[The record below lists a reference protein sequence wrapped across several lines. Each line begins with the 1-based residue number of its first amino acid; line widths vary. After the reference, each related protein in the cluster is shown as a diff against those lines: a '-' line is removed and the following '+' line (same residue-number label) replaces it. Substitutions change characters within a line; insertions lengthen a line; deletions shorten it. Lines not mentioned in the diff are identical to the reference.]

1 MKNQINSIESILAN
15 FGLQVDDFFVV
26 TFWKTSGE
34 ISVQSHFSLE
44 MFNKCHLLLN
54 QGFTYN
60 YVNNIHQYFSQEKN
74 LRIALY

>member
-34 ISVQSHFSLE
+34 ISVQSHFSVE
-44 MFNKCHLLLN
+44 MLNKCQMLLN
-54 QGFTYN
+54 KDFIYTYN
-60 YVNNIHQYFSQEKN
+60 NNIHQYFSQENN
-74 LRIALY
+74 LRIALS

>member
-34 ISVQSHFSLE
+34 ISVQSPVSYT
-44 MFNKCHLLLN
+44 HLRAHETL
-54 QGFTYN
+54 
-60 YVNNIHQYFSQEKN
+60 S
-74 LRIALY
+74 

>member
-34 ISVQSHFSLE
+34 ISVQSHFSVE
-44 MFNKCHLLLN
+44 MFNKCQMLLN
-54 QGFTYN
+54 KDFIYTYN
-60 YVNNIHQYFSQEKN
+60 NNIHQYFSQENN
-74 LRIALY
+74 LRIALS